1 MDSLFVFR
9 GVFNIVYKYS
19 ADQAEGQEIKD
30 YDYAYCRESDV
41 TSGMY
46 IISFSTQDSSKDE
59 LQYHLS

>member
-30 YDYAYCRESDV
+30 YDNVMPIAEKVMLRAGC
-41 TSGMY
+41 
-46 IISFSTQDSSKDE
+46 I
-59 LQYHLS
+59 